1 MTYPAR
7 RVPPLKQVKT
17 YTRSMDGW
25 YKRNSFFK
33 WYMFRETTCLV
44 VGYYAL
50 ILMCAIE
57 RLTAGEAAF
66 NGFMAAMASPGW
78 IVVNLLAFAA
88 MLYHAWSW
96 FAIMPKTLPFIYSGG
111 KKVSDGAI
119 VNVALAAAGATSLI
133 ILAAFLVTKP

>member
-1 MTYPAR
+1 MTAPAR
-7 RVPPLKQVKT
+7 RVPPLRQVKT

-50 ILMCAIE
+50 LLMCALE

-66 NGFMAAMASPGW
+66 THFMHVMGSPGW
-78 IVVNLLAFAA
+78 IVINLAALAA
-88 MLYHAWSW
+88 MLYHAWTW
-96 FAIMPKTLPFIYSGG
+96 FAIMPKTMPFIFAGG
-111 KKVSDGAI
+111 KRVSDQAI
-119 VNVALAAAGATSLI
+119 VNTAMLAFAGTSLL
-133 ILAAFLVTKP
+133 ILVAFLVTKP